1 MSDPLHRTA
10 FKRLIGNNPRY
21 FILSNF
27 SYNQLLYLQFRQSW
41 QLGRDESGEIFSWRP
56 PAGPFA
62 EGSYLTGHKKRAMF
76 GIPPPRLPWCLG
88 TPWMR
93 RKTTCTFGAS
103 YLFPTCGFSDDSLLC
118 LLEPLTEGINSAAA
132 SQGKPTEVYHI
143 LTAYGGPVFHRNVS
157 FCNKDQPKLGFQQ

>member
-62 EGSYLTGHKKRAMF
+62 EGSYLTGHNKKSDVWDPPSSPSLMPGDPLNEKENHLHLW
-76 GIPPPRLPWCLG
+76 GIIPL
-88 TPWMR
+88 
-93 RKTTCTFGAS
+93 S
-103 YLFPTCGFSDDSLLC
+103 YLWL
-118 LLEPLTEGINSAAA
+118 
-132 SQGKPTEVYHI
+132 
-143 LTAYGGPVFHRNVS
+143 
-157 FCNKDQPKLGFQQ
+157 